1 MKRWAGIRRSSMAPK
16 WRLRT
21 ATAISTCRTL
31 RMRLKQMTMII
42 QYYDRKLNFS
52 SNVNY
57 RVETSDGEELLS
69 GFGTDGYIDKRDSEH
84 EYWIFVS

>member
-1 MKRWAGIRRSSMAPK
+1 MAAG
-16 WRLRT
+16 
-21 ATAISTCRTL
+21 ATDQPIES
-31 RMRLKQMTMII
+31 LKQMAMIS

-69 GFGTDGYIDKRDSEH
+69 GSGTDGYIDKSDSEH